1 MHIFMDTSLVR
12 KKKSLL
18 YNSLPF
24 TLLSFL
30 DLKKKRRIGGGDIIS
45 LMEKK
50 VVTLILL
57 SQKF

>member
-1 MHIFMDTSLVR
+1 MDTSLVR